1 MGGWPWGLDILGGY
15 TGFDSRL
22 HNVCSM
28 EIRSMAVGY
37 WFMLLL
43 VLSFFN
49 IFAFE
54 ETLMKEYLFMPLCMP
69 LYVTTY
75 DTCVSIVGCFF
86 LV

>member
-1 MGGWPWGLDILGGY
+1 
-15 TGFDSRL
+15 
-22 HNVCSM
+22 
-28 EIRSMAVGY
+28 MAVGY
-37 WFMLLL
+37 WLMLLL

-69 LYVTTY
+69 LYVTPY
-75 DTCVSIVGCFF
+75 DACVSIVGCFF